1 VTAQLLRAPCRTAVP
16 WKNGG
21 GLTRE
26 IAAAPPGATLDDFRW
41 RVSTA
46 EVTASGPFSRFADV
60 DRTLCVLAGELLLE
74 FPDARGVALTPGSE
88 PFGFAGDVAVRG
100 TPRGGP
106 VTDLN
111 VMTRRGRC
119 GARVSRCLDCQGTVL
134 ALDEATTLLFA
145 LGTLELSVAGHD
157 YRLEYADA
165 LCVRGVAACSVLSA
179 AAFYVIGIRDIDSD
193 T

>member
-1 VTAQLLRAPCRTAVP
+1 MAVQLLPAALRTAVP

-26 IAAAPPGATLDDFRW
+26 VAADPPGATLDDFRW

-46 EVTASGPFSRFADV
+46 EVTSCGPFSRFAGV
-60 DRTLCVLAGELLLE
+60 DRTLCVLAGELFLE
-74 FPDARGVALTPGSE
+74 FTEARGVVLASGSE
-88 PFGFAGDVAVRG
+88 PFGFAGDVAVHG

-119 GARVSRCLDCQGTVL
+119 AARVSRYLDCQGSVL

-145 LGTLELSVAGHD
+145 LGTLELSVAGND
-157 YRLEYADA
+157 CRLAHADA

-179 AAFYVIGIRDIDSD
+179 AAFYVIEIRDIDSG